1 MALTAE
7 DLKSIKDIF
16 DARFDKVDDRL
27 DKVDARLDKVDDK
40 LHEVDERLN
49 AVDSTVTSMKS
60 DIKKL
65 QDDVT
70 FIRVTQLENG
80 ALKTLDDIQKNYS
93 DTYKRYRDGAEE
105 FEMKLSLIDT
115 IDQSVKNH
123 SAQIQELKAKM
134 A

>member
-16 DARFDKVDDRL
+16 DARFDRVDE
-27 DKVDARLDKVDDK
+27 RLDKVDDK

-49 AVDSTVTSMKS
+49 TVDSTVTSMKS

-93 DTYKRYRDGAEE
+93 DTYQRYWDGAER
-105 FEMKLSLIDT
+105 FETKLSLIDT
-115 IDQSVKNH
+115 IDQTVMNH
-123 SAQIQELKAKM
+123 SKQIQELKAKM